1 MTSSITTPRTTPTNP
16 SGTAHD
22 DMSRRLPQARVYLLA
37 LVLFAGMIG
46 GLEAYWRGCAFQPN
60 VPDSPDLWAYHWS
73 RVVGND
79 PNLIV
84 AIGTS
89 RIRTAVRPD
98 VIHERLPSHR
108 LIQLGVNGPSGSLG
122 LLAEISRIPHFR
134 GLVICDVLPPL
145 MAPEQGREQVAMAH
159 RPKTPAHTFNT
170 YLRSLLCDRLVVLNS
185 ALSIRKWFAL
195 HDSFRPESVGP
206 RLRVHADRTL
216 EISYPTDEA
225 LKTIRENRF
234 RDYAGRYAKARRYKN
249 MDDFREAIR
258 DVAGSVARIQHN
270 GGQVVFLRLPAAG
283 ARLQL
288 EESTYP
294 SAVYFGALAE
304 ATSAPWIDFREL
316 SHAGDLDC
324 PDESHLSADSALVF
338 TRRLV
343 ERLRLGSLVGQ

>member
-1 MTSSITTPRTTPTNP
+1 MSSSATTPGTTPTTP
-16 SGTAHD
+16 SGTARED
-22 DMSRRLPQARVYLLA
+22 TSRRLPEARVYLLG
-37 LVLFAGMIG
+37 LVLFVGMIG
-46 GLEAYWRGCAFQPN
+46 ALEVYWRGRAFEPN

-98 VIHERLPSHR
+98 VIQERLPSQR

-134 GLVICDVLPPL
+134 GLVLCDLLPPL
-145 MAPEQGREQVAMAH
+145 MAPEQGREQVAMAR
-159 RPKTPAHTFNT
+159 RPNTTAHTLNT

-185 ALSIRKWFAL
+185 ALSVRNWFARR
-195 HDSFRPESVGP
+195 DSFRPESVGP

-234 RDYAGRYAKARRYKN
+234 RDYAGRYSKARRYKN
-249 MDDFREAIR
+249 MDEFREAIR
-258 DVAGSVARIQHN
+258 DVADSVARIKQN
-270 GGQVVFLRLPAAG
+270 GGKVVFLRLPAAG

-288 EESTYP
+288 EEATYP
-294 SAVYFGALAE
+294 SALYFGVLAE
-304 ATSAPWIDFREL
+304 TTSAPWIDFREL
-316 SHAGDLDC
+316 SHEDDLDC
-324 PDESHLSADSALVF
+324 PDESHLSADSAPVF
-338 TRRLV
+338 TSRLV
-343 ERLRLGSLVGQ
+343 ERLRRGSLLGQ

>member
-1 MTSSITTPRTTPTNP
+1 
-16 SGTAHD
+16 
-22 DMSRRLPQARVYLLA
+22 LA
-37 LVLFAGMIG
+37 LVLFVGMIG
-46 GLEAYWRGCAFQPN
+46 ALEVYWRGRAFEPN
-60 VPDSPDLWAYHWS
+60 VPDSPDLWTYHWS

-79 PNLIV
+79 PKLIV

-98 VIHERLPSHR
+98 VVHERLPSYR

-145 MAPEQGREQVAMAH
+145 MAPEQGREQVAMA
-159 RPKTPAHTFNT
+159 RSPNPAAHAFNT
-170 YLRSLLCDRLVVLNS
+170 YLHSLLCDRLVVLNS
-185 ALSIRKWFAL
+185 ALSIGKWFAQR
-195 HDSFRPESVGP
+195 DSFRPESVGP
-206 RLRVHADRTL
+206 RLRIHADRTL
-216 EISYPTDEA
+216 EISYPTDKA

-234 RDYAGRYAKARRYKN
+234 RDYACRYAKAHRYKN

-258 DVAGSVARIQHN
+258 DVAGSVARIQRN

-294 SAVYFGALAE
+294 SSVYFGALAE
-304 ATSAPWIDFREL
+304 TTSAPWIDFREL
-316 SHAGDLDC
+316 SHEGDLDC

-338 TRRLV
+338 TSRLV
-343 ERLRLGSLVGQ
+343 ERLRFFSLVSQ